1 MGYAVGMRVG
11 RLAGKAGE
19 GSTRHDAAPM
29 RSPVNW
35 ALLGLIIE
43 RPSYAYDLAQRF
55 ERRYG
60 ATLPLSNVGHIY
72 TALGALGDRGLA
84 EEIPG
89 TRQGR
94 QPRPRYRATEQGLA
108 EYRDWLVSQVCE
120 ESRRRE
126 LFVLALAP
134 LAGEANQLLEVIERC
149 EHAALQAG
157 LSTPI
162 AADQESIDP
171 VSTLMRQLIDEQ
183 NRLAVG
189 ARLAWIEYLR
199 GEIERRGHPR

>member
-1 MGYAVGMRVG
+1 
-11 RLAGKAGE
+11 
-19 GSTRHDAAPM
+19 M

-72 TALGALGDRGLA
+72 TALGALGDRGLV

-94 QPRPRYRATEQGLA
+94 QPRPRYRATEQGLVQ
-108 EYRDWLVSQVCE
+108 YRRWLVDHICE
-120 ESRRRE
+120 DQRRRE
-126 LFVLALAP
+126 LFVLALTP
-134 LAGEANQLLEVIERC
+134 LAGETGQLLEVLERC
-149 EHAALQAG
+149 EQATLQSGMGTSLA
-157 LSTPI
+157 SEQQT
-162 AADQESIDP
+162 ADP
-171 VSTLMRQLIDEQ
+171 VLALMRTLIDEQ
-183 NRLAVG
+183 NRLSVG
-189 ARLAWIEYLR
+189 ARLAWIEYARQALDKL
-199 GEIERRGHPR
+199 GGPR

>member
-1 MGYAVGMRVG
+1 
-11 RLAGKAGE
+11 
-19 GSTRHDAAPM
+19 M

-60 ATLPLSNVGHIY
+60 QALPLSNVGHIY
-72 TALGALGDRGLA
+72 TALGVLGDRGLV

-94 QPRPRYRATEQGLA
+94 QPRPRYRATEQGFA
-108 EYRDWLVSQVCE
+108 EYRDWLVGQVCE
-120 ESRRRE
+120 DHRRRE

-134 LAGEANQLLEVIERC
+134 LTGETGQLLEVIARC
-149 EHAALQAG
+149 EQALLRAG
-157 LSTPI
+157 MSTPI
-162 AADQESIDP
+162 ARAQETPDAL
-171 VSTLMRQLIDEQ
+171 STLMRELISEDS
-183 NRLAVG
+183 RLAVG
-189 ARLAWIEYLR
+189 ARLAWIEYVRQELEKL
-199 GEIERRGHPR
+199 GHRR